1 MYKVSFY
8 THRVAVLIAESM
20 MLMLSLDVL
29 SLSLI
34 GICHVGST
42 GSERRELLRVVPF
55 AAKNRFGCWWCLL
68 LLMVVV
74 ALEKEKVG
82 PEAFV
87 VVGRR

>member
-42 GSERRELLRVVPF
+42 G
-55 AAKNRFGCWWCLL
+55 FGTLGI
-68 LLMVVV
+68 
-74 ALEKEKVG
+74 LEGGSVCGGKLVWMLVMLAYIDG
-82 PEAFV
+82 
-87 VVGRR
+87 GGGS